1 MRCAVL
7 LFLRE
12 GSKIEKKKTGRYF
25 KDRMKKKVLIAMS
38 GGVDSS
44 VAAYLMKVKGYECMG
59 ATMKLVADSG
69 TERKEQ
75 GCSSLEDAEDAKSV
89 AAKLDMPFYVF
100 NFTEEF
106 QKLVMEPFIAAY
118 EKGETP
124 NPCIGCNRDLKFGEF
139 YRRAME
145 LGCDYVATGH
155 YVRICEENGRFLLRK
170 AEDET
175 KDQSYVL
182 YNLTQEQL
190 AHTIFPLGGMSKTE
204 TRKIAEEKGFLNSRK
219 PDSQDICFV
228 PDGDYAGFI
237 RRSTGKEYC
246 PGEFVDKDGT
256 VLGKHKGIIHYTKG
270 QRRGLGISAPEPLY
284 VCEICPKENRVLL
297 GKNEDL
303 FTRELEG
310 GHMNWIYWDVPPETF
325 RAKAR
330 VRYRHKEQWATVHV
344 LSKDRVRVEFD
355 EPQRAITRGQSVVL
369 YDGDYVLGGGI
380 IR

>member
-1 MRCAVL
+1 M
-7 LFLRE
+7 
-12 GSKIEKKKTGRYF
+12 
-25 KDRMKKKVLIAMS
+25 KDRMKKKALIAMS

-59 ATMKLVADSG
+59 ATMRLVVNPS
-69 TERKEQ
+69 EKEEEQ
-75 GCSSLEDAEDAKSV
+75 GCLSSESLEDAGSV
-89 AAKLDMPFYVF
+89 AAGLGMPYFIF
-100 NFTEEF
+100 DFTEEF
-106 QKLVMEPFIAAY
+106 KKLVMEPFIAAY

-124 NPCIGCNRDLKFGEF
+124 NPCIACNRHLKFEQF
-139 YRRAME
+139 YKAAME
-145 LGCDYVATGH
+145 LGCDYVVTGH
-155 YVRICEENGRFLLRK
+155 YVRIAQENGRFLLKK
-170 AEDET
+170 AADGL

-190 AHTIFPLGGMSKTE
+190 SHTIFPLGGMNKTE
-204 TRKIAEEKGFLNSRK
+204 TRRIAEEKGFLNSGK

-237 RRSTGKEYC
+237 RRSTGKEYRS
-246 PGEFVDKDGT
+246 GDFVDKEGT

-284 VCEICPKENRVLL
+284 VCEICPEENRVLL

-310 GHMNWIYWDVPPETF
+310 CDMNWIYWEVPPKTF
-325 RAKAR
+325 RAKAK

-344 LSKDRVRVEFD
+344 LSQNRVKVEFD
-355 EPQRAITRGQSVVL
+355 EPQRAITRGQSVVF

-380 IR
+380 IQ